1 MELTLINLVTFRCC
15 MICKAGMG
23 PFEKVNFH
31 ITGRG
36 DDVVSK
42 LITGGGK
49 RSTNF
54 SDCVTV
60 NIVTNGVEQ
69 DVFDK
74 MKIEEANEVGGILF
88 NLISKPVSIFYR
100 FGGFPMCPLTGFMKA
115 SE

>member
-1 MELTLINLVTFRCC
+1 
-15 MICKAGMG
+15 MG

-60 NIVTNGVEQ
+60 NIVTDDVEE
-69 DVFDK
+69 DVVDK
-74 MKIEEANEVGGILF
+74 IQIEEANEVGYIVTLF
-88 NLISKPVSIFYR
+88 NFISMSGLYLYR
-100 FGGFPMCPLTGFMKA
+100 SGGLPMCQLTGFMKA
-115 SE
+115 GG

>member
-1 MELTLINLVTFRCC
+1 MELTLINLVTFTFRCY
-15 MICKAGMG
+15 MICKASMG

-60 NIVTNGVEQ
+60 NIVTDGVEE

-88 NLISKPVSIFYR
+88 NKISKTITIF
-100 FGGFPMCPLTGFMKA
+100 TGLGDFQCVR
-115 SE
+115 